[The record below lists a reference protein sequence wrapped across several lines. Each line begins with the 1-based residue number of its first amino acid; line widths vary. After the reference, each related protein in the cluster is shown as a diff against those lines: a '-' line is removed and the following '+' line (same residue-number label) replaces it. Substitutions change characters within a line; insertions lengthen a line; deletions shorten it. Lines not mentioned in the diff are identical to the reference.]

1 MLLIILYVIVVCLVA
16 IGLVKLIDKFLPRG
30 ARPIVSILLWVATV
44 FIGYLIYNSI
54 MKPIRF
60 DEAKNERY
68 KVAVQTLLDL
78 KKAQLGYKKV
88 NGTYADSFDKLVT
101 FIDNGTFDII
111 TRKDTT
117 IIDTKKNK
125 AFGITTD
132 ATGAGGFFK
141 DTVIINKIGT
151 VPVKDSLFR
160 GTDRYRNLSSV
171 KFKDIEVPVEMK
183 TSFVDRNDTRLPV
196 FEATIDKNALLAD
209 LDQELLAQENKVED
223 INEINGD
230 KITLGSLVEV
240 TLSGNW
246 PKRYGS
252 ND

>member
-1 MLLIILYVIVVCLVA
+1 MLLIISVILTCLVA
-16 IGLVKLIDKFLPRG
+16 LGLVKLIDKFLPSG
-30 ARPIVSILLWVATV
+30 ARPVVSILLWLAT
-44 FIGYLIYNSI
+44 FFLGYLIYESV

-68 KVAVQTLLDL
+68 KVAVQTLIDL

-88 NGTYADSFDKLVT
+88 NGEYADSFDKLVA

-117 IIDTKKNK
+117 IIDRKKNK
-125 AFGITTD
+125 AFNLTVNEKGE
-132 ATGAGGFFK
+132 GGFFK

-151 VPVKDSLFR
+151 VSVKDSLFS
-160 GTDRYRNLSSV
+160 GNDRYKRLNSV
-171 KFKDIEVPVEMK
+171 KFNEIEVPVEMK
-183 TSFVDRNDTRLPV
+183 TGFVYRNETKLPV
-196 FEATIDKNALLAD
+196 LEATIDKNALLAD
-209 LDQELLAQENKVED
+209 LDQDLLAQENKVED

-230 KITLGSLVEV
+230 KVILGSLVDV

-246 PKRYGS
+246 PKRYGN

>member
-1 MLLIILYVIVVCLVA
+1 MLLIISVILTCLVA
-16 IGLVKLIDKFLPRG
+16 LGLVKLIDKFLPSG
-30 ARPIVSILLWVATV
+30 ARPVVSILLWVAT
-44 FIGYLIYNSI
+44 FFLAYLIYESV

-68 KVAVQTLLDL
+68 KVAVQTLIDL

-88 NGTYADSFDKLVT
+88 NGEYADSFDKLVA

-117 IIDTKKNK
+117 IIDRKKNK
-125 AFGITTD
+125 AFNLTVNERGE
-132 ATGAGGFFK
+132 GGFFK

-151 VPVKDSLFR
+151 VSVKDSLFS
-160 GTDRYRNLSSV
+160 GNDRYKRLNSV
-171 KFKDIEVPVEMK
+171 KFNEIEVPVEMK
-183 TSFVDRNDTRLPV
+183 TGFVYRNETKLPV
-196 FEATIDKNALLAD
+196 LEATIDKNALLAD
-209 LDQELLAQENKVED
+209 LDQDLLAQENKVED

-230 KITLGSLVEV
+230 KIILCSLVDV

-246 PKRYGS
+246 PKRYGN

>member
-1 MLLIILYVIVVCLVA
+1 MLLILSVIMTCLVA
-16 IGLVKLIDKFLPRG
+16 LGLVKLIDKFLPSG
-30 ARPIVSILLWVATV
+30 ARPVVSILLWVAT
-44 FIGYLIYNSI
+44 FFLAYLIYESV

-68 KVAVQTLLDL
+68 KVAVQTLIDL

-88 NGTYADSFDKLVT
+88 NGEYADSFDKLVA

-117 IIDTKKNK
+117 IIDRKKNK
-125 AFGITTD
+125 AFNLTVNERGE
-132 ATGAGGFFK
+132 GGFFK

-151 VPVKDSLFR
+151 VSVKDSLFS
-160 GTDRYRNLSSV
+160 GNDRYKRLNSV
-171 KFKDIEVPVEMK
+171 KFNEIEVPVEMK
-183 TSFVDRNDTRLPV
+183 TGFVYRNETKLPV
-196 FEATIDKNALLAD
+196 LEATIDKNALLAD
-209 LDQELLAQENKVED
+209 LDQDLLAQENKVED

-230 KITLGSLVEV
+230 KIILGSLVDV

-246 PKRYGS
+246 PKRYGN

>member
-1 MLLIILYVIVVCLVA
+1 MLLIISVILTCLVA
-16 IGLVKLIDKFLPRG
+16 LGLVKLIDKFLPSG
-30 ARPIVSILLWVATV
+30 ARPVVSILLWVAT
-44 FIGYLIYNSI
+44 FFLAYLIYESV

-68 KVAVQTLLDL
+68 KVAVQTLIDL

-88 NGTYADSFDKLVT
+88 NGEYADSFDKLVA

-117 IIDTKKNK
+117 IIDRKKNK
-125 AFGITTD
+125 AFNLTVNEKGE
-132 ATGAGGFFK
+132 GGFFK

-151 VPVKDSLFR
+151 VSVKDSLFS
-160 GTDRYRNLSSV
+160 GNDRYKRLNSV
-171 KFKDIEVPVEMK
+171 KFNEIEVPVEMK
-183 TSFVDRNDTRLPV
+183 TGFVYRNETKLPV
-196 FEATIDKNALLAD
+196 LEATIDKNALLAD
-209 LDQELLAQENKVED
+209 LDQDLLAQENKVED

-230 KITLGSLVEV
+230 KVILGSLVDV

-246 PKRYGS
+246 PKRYGN

>member
-1 MLLIILYVIVVCLVA
+1 MLLILSVIMTCLVA
-16 IGLVKLIDKFLPRG
+16 LGLVKLIDKFLPGG
-30 ARPIVSILLWVATV
+30 ARPIVSILLWAAT
-44 FIGYLIYNSI
+44 FFLAYLIYESV

-88 NGTYADSFDKLVT
+88 NGEYADSFDKLVT

-111 TRKDTT
+111 TRRDTS
-117 IIDTKKNK
+117 IIDYKKNR
-125 AFGITTD
+125 AFNLTVNEKGE
-132 ATGAGGFFK
+132 GGFFK

-151 VPVKDSLFR
+151 VSVKDSLFR
-160 GTDRYRNLSSV
+160 GTERYKNLSSV
-171 KFKDIEVPVEMK
+171 KFKDLEVPVDLR
-183 TSFVDRNDTRLPV
+183 TGFVFRNETKLPV
-196 FEATIDKNALLAD
+196 FEATIDKNALLVG
-209 LDQELLAQENKVED
+209 LDEELLAQENKVED

-230 KITLGSLVEV
+230 KITLGSLVDV

-246 PKRYGS
+246 PKRYGK

>member
-1 MLLIILYVIVVCLVA
+1 MLLIISVILTCLVA
-16 IGLVKLIDKFLPRG
+16 LGLVKLIDKFLPSG
-30 ARPIVSILLWVATV
+30 ARPVVSILLWVAT
-44 FIGYLIYNSI
+44 FFLAYLIYESV

-68 KVAVQTLLDL
+68 KVAVQTLIDL

-88 NGTYADSFDKLVT
+88 NGEYADSFDKLVA

-117 IIDTKKNK
+117 IIDRKKNK
-125 AFGITTD
+125 AFNLTVNERGE
-132 ATGAGGFFK
+132 GGFFK

-151 VPVKDSLFR
+151 VSVKDSLFS
-160 GTDRYRNLSSV
+160 GNDRYKRLNSV
-171 KFKDIEVPVEMK
+171 KFNEIEVPVEMK
-183 TSFVDRNDTRLPV
+183 TGFVYRNETKLPV
-196 FEATIDKNALLAD
+196 LEATIDKNALLAD
-209 LDQELLAQENKVED
+209 LDQDLLAQENKVED

-230 KITLGSLVEV
+230 KVILGSLVDV

-246 PKRYGS
+246 PKRYGN